1 MVTAR
6 VASESTVARWRDL
19 WSDGLAPRMA
29 LLCLGV
35 WLNAADTL
43 VTVTILPSVAADSGG
58 YRWLGWATAAY
69 LLGAIVAG
77 AASGRSANRM
87 GLRQAML
94 VGAAV
99 YGLGCVA
106 GAALPGMPAFVLAR
120 LVQGVGAGWIGALCY
135 VSVEALFPARLWPRV
150 FAAIAGMW
158 GAATLLGPL
167 VGGAFAEWGFWRG
180 AFWAF
185 AFQAALFAAA
195 TIALIPARAASPE
208 EGPAVPWRQ
217 LATLATSVALVGLSG
232 VTSDPW
238 IAGSLAVAG
247 AALLVATLSMD
258 RSASVTLLPRNAATI
273 RTSVGLGLGMV
284 LACEAATS
292 AVNVYG
298 ALCLQLRHHVSP
310 LIAGYTMSTVAMGWT
325 VFAFIAA
332 RAPPSAHGGLI
343 RAGGLLILL
352 GTALTPWAV
361 PYGPLAAAATALFI
375 QGAGFGLSWAF
386 ISERVVSSLAD
397 DERALGAGAIPT
409 AQLLAGAIGAASGG
423 LLANVLGGASAPR
436 LFVDGAAGLVLFAT
450 FIPVA
455 FLGAAAAWRL
465 GSRRRAAIGAG

>member
-1 MVTAR
+1 
-6 VASESTVARWRDL
+6 
-19 WSDGLAPRMA
+19 MA

-43 VTVTILPSVAADSGG
+43 VTVTILPSVAADAGG

-77 AASGRSANRM
+77 AASGRSAERL
-87 GLRQAML
+87 GLRRAM
-94 VGAAV
+94 VAGAAV
-99 YGLGCVA
+99 YGVGCLG
-106 GAALPGMPAFVLAR
+106 GALLPGMPTFVLAR
-120 LVQGVGAGWIGALCY
+120 LVQGIGAGWIGALCY
-135 VSVEALFPARLWPRV
+135 VSVESLFPARLWPRV

-167 VGGAFAEWGFWRG
+167 VGGAFAGWGFWRG

-185 AFQAALFAAA
+185 AIQAALFAAA
-195 TIALIPARAASPE
+195 TLTLIPARAAGE
-208 EGPAVPWRQ
+208 QERPAAPWRQ
-217 LATLATSVALVGLSG
+217 LAALAASIALLGLSG
-232 VTSDPW
+232 VTAGPW
-238 IAGSLAVAG
+238 MASVTALLGTI
-247 AALLVATLSMD
+247 LLVAALRLD
-258 RSASVTLLPRNAATI
+258 RAARVTLLPRRASDP
-273 RTSVGLGLGMV
+273 RTTVGLGLSMV

-310 LIAGYTMSTVAMGWT
+310 LIAGYAIATIAMGWT
-325 VFAFIAA
+325 AFAFIAA
-332 RAPPSAHGGLI
+332 RAPPSAHGALI
-343 RAGGLLILL
+343 RAGGLMILL

-386 ISERVVSSLAD
+386 ISERVVGSLGD

-409 AQLLAGAIGAASGG
+409 SQLLAGAIGATSGG
-423 LLANVLGGASAPR
+423 LLANLLGAAEAPR
-436 LFVDGAAGLVLFAT
+436 LLVDAGGGLILFAA
-450 FIPVA
+450 FIPLAV
-455 FLGAAAAWRL
+455 LGALAAWRL
-465 GSRRRAAIGAG
+465 GSNKPAPTEAG